1 MEKSVIDRLGFCRPN
16 RIQIA
21 FTAPKHQKKIEREE
35 KLNKH
40 LIKEHQRP
48 PQKKKTGKTP
58 TITGW
63 GRKIKSEKKG
73 KKGGSKKEKHFG
85 AHEAE
90 NKIKNFTPY
99 QFC

>member
-1 MEKSVIDRLGFCRPN
+1 LRLQRRN
-16 RIQIA
+16 I
-21 FTAPKHQKKIEREE
+21 KKKIEREE

-48 PQKKKTGKTP
+48 PQKVKTGKTP

-63 GRKIKSEKKG
+63 GRKIKSEKK
-73 KKGGSKKEKHFG
+73 GSKKEKHFG